1 MSVEVYRTQC
11 RATDRAL
18 RSGNINDV
26 QSIDGSCLATVVNA
40 QLLLP
45 NTTLTI
51 PNTTLTIQSD
61 FLCPMTQL
69 VPEDAVIFGRMLY
82 EHESVEQIIRD
93 SLTKF
98 LPRSQRGSRCIKNP
112 LNPSHIIYSCP
123 GRDPI
128 RNEHEIVNIINELV
142 EDVSDEWYTQLR
154 EEVERTTNAS
164 PQGVRGNDGKSNALP
179 VVIDVINDPSF

>member
-1 MSVEVYRTQC
+1 MSVEVYRTQR

-26 QSIDGSCLATVVNA
+26 HSIDGSCLATVVNA

-69 VPEDAVIFGRMLY
+69 VPEDAVIFGRMFY
-82 EHESVEQIIRD
+82 ERESAKQIPVILETATKQDRTVPNYLLFD
-93 SLTKF
+93 THSLSGKF
-98 LPRSQRGSRCIKNP
+98 
-112 LNPSHIIYSCP
+112 
-123 GRDPI
+123 
-128 RNEHEIVNIINELV
+128 
-142 EDVSDEWYTQLR
+142 
-154 EEVERTTNAS
+154 
-164 PQGVRGNDGKSNALP
+164 VRIP
-179 VVIDVINDPSF
+179 VVGKGK

>member
-1 MSVEVYRTQC
+1 MSVEVHRTQR
-11 RATDRAL
+11 RATERAL

-51 PNTTLTIQSD
+51 QSD
-61 FLCPMTQL
+61 FLCPITQL
-69 VPEDAVIFGRMLY
+69 IPEDAIIFGRKFY
-82 EHESVEQIIRD
+82 ERESAEQIIRD
-93 SLTKF
+93 SFTKF
-98 LPRSQRGSRCIKNP
+98 LPRSQIGSRCIKNP

-128 RNEHEIVNIINELV
+128 RNEHEIINIINELV
-142 EDVSDEWYTQLR
+142 EDVGDEWYT
-154 EEVERTTNAS
+154 
-164 PQGVRGNDGKSNALP
+164 
-179 VVIDVINDPSF
+179 